1 MTTTRAEVVITG
13 GATAGH
19 VLPAI
24 AVARALVAAGLA
36 PGAIHFVGVRRG
48 IERRLVPEA
57 GFSLTLLPG
66 RGFVRR
72 ASLRNVAAFAG
83 IVAAF
88 AASLVQLGRR
98 RPRVVVAVGG
108 FGSVACSL
116 AAMVW
121 RVPVVVVNVDSVPG
135 AANRMIGRFAT
146 ACAVAFPGTALP
158 RAVVTGAPVRPEVLS
173 VDRTAAG
180 RARARA
186 ALGIAGRGPLVGVV
200 GGSLGARR
208 LNEAAIGLAGLMGGC
223 GDAVVY
229 HVCGRRSLAEVAAAA
244 AAAGLTDRP
253 GLEYRVVAYEDHL
266 AELFAAADLVVG
278 RAGASTVAELAAI
291 GTPSILVPLP
301 GAPSDHQAKNA
312 AWLCEA
318 GAAVLVRDDEATAER
333 VFGEVVALLDDPAR
347 LGAMGEAARRAGRRD
362 AAGAVASLVCDVAA
376 GRWTNKGA
384 TARGGAGPEEGQ

>member
-1 MTTTRAEVVITG
+1 M
-13 GATAGH
+13 
-19 VLPAI
+19 
-24 AVARALVAAGLA
+24 
-36 PGAIHFVGVRRG
+36 
-48 IERRLVPEA
+48 
-57 GFSLTLLPG
+57 
-66 RGFVRR
+66 
-72 ASLRNVAAFAG
+72 
-83 IVAAF
+83 
-88 AASLVQLGRR
+88 
-98 RPRVVVAVGG
+98 
-108 FGSVACSL
+108 
-116 AAMVW
+116 
-121 RVPVVVVNVDSVPG
+121 
-135 AANRMIGRFAT
+135 
-146 ACAVAFPGTALP
+146 
-158 RAVVTGAPVRPEVLS
+158 
-173 VDRTAAG
+173 
-180 RARARA
+180 
-186 ALGIAGRGPLVGVV
+186 GVV

-208 LNEAAIGLAGLMGGC
+208 LNEAAIGLAGLMGGR

-229 HVCGRRSLAEVAAAA
+229 HVCGRRSLAAVTAAA

-318 GAAVLVRDDEATAER
+318 GAAVLVRDDEATPER
-333 VFGEVVALLDDPAR
+333 VFGAVVALLDDPAR

-384 TARGGAGPEEGQ
+384 TAGVAPDLRRASE

>member
-1 MTTTRAEVVITG
+1 VTTARAKVVITG
-13 GATAGH
+13 GGTAGH

-24 AVARALVAAGLA
+24 ALARALVAAGVA
-36 PGAIHFVGVRRG
+36 PAAIHFVGARRG

-57 GFSLTLLPG
+57 GFSLTALPG
-66 RGFVRR
+66 RGIVRR
-72 ASLRNVAAFAG
+72 PSLRNLAALAG

-108 FGSVACSL
+108 FGAVACSL
-116 AAMVW
+116 AAVVW

-158 RAVVTGAPVRPEVLS
+158 RAVVTGAPVRPEVLA
-173 VDRTAAG
+173 VDRTAPG
-180 RARARA
+180 RARSRA
-186 ALGIAGRGPLVGVV
+186 ALGIAVEGPLVGVV

-208 LNEAAIGLAGLMGGC
+208 LNDAAIGLAGLMRAR

-229 HVCGRRSLAEVAAAA
+229 HVCGRRSLAEVTAAA

-253 GLEYRVVAYEDHL
+253 GFEYRIVAYEDRL
-266 AELFAAADLVVG
+266 AELFAAADIVVG
-278 RAGASTVAELAAI
+278 RAGASTVAELAVI

-301 GAPSDHQAKNA
+301 GSPSDHQAKNA

-318 GAAVLVRDDEATAER
+318 GAAVLLADDEATAER
-333 VFGEVVALLDDPAR
+333 VFQEVTALLDDPAR
-347 LGAMGEAARRAGRRD
+347 LGAMGEAARRVGRRD
-362 AAGAVASLVCDVAA
+362 AARAVASLVVEVAA
-376 GRWTNKGA
+376 GRWTKKGA
-384 TARGGAGPEEGQ
+384 PARGGAGPEEGQ